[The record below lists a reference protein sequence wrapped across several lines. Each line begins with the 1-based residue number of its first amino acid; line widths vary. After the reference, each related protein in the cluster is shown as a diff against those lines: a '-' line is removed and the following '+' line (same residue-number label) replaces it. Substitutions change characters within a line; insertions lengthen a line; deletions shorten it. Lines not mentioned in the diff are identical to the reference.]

1 MSKSSLG
8 RKNLITDVNGII
20 VGCSED
26 KILSTG
32 VTVISG
38 KNPLV
43 AAVDVRGGGPG
54 TKETDILNLDS
65 SVGRADAIVL
75 SGGSAFGLDA
85 SAEIQRLLKID
96 DKGYSVNGNVIPLVP
111 SAVIFDLK
119 PQNNYWHKNK
129 SIWNKLA
136 KKAYFNMNTNFALG
150 SKGAG
155 FGAKTSTV
163 KGGLG
168 SASYVHYFENKK
180 KYTVGAIVVNNAV
193 GNPLKNKG
201 PHFLSGQLEI
211 EEEFGGLGAS
221 NEIYDQVIRAKRIK
235 KDADQLNTVIGAV
248 ATDAPLDR
256 IDLKRIAIMSHD
268 GIARSVHPSH
278 TPMDGDTIFAM
289 STYPKIV
296 SSDNK
301 INKSE
306 LTILGAIAADCIAR
320 ACNRAIYEATRVD
333 DDKPSWKELFK
344 NRFKS

>member
-8 RKNLITDVNGII
+8 HKNLITDVKGIM

-43 AAVDVRGGGPG
+43 TAVDVRGGGPG

-129 SIWNKLA
+129 SIWNLSLA
-136 KKAYFNMNTNFALG
+136 
-150 SKGAG
+150 
-155 FGAKTSTV
+155 
-163 KGGLG
+163 
-168 SASYVHYFENKK
+168 
-180 KYTVGAIVVNNAV
+180 
-193 GNPLKNKG
+193 
-201 PHFLSGQLEI
+201 
-211 EEEFGGLGAS
+211 
-221 NEIYDQVIRAKRIK
+221 
-235 KDADQLNTVIGAV
+235 
-248 ATDAPLDR
+248 
-256 IDLKRIAIMSHD
+256 
-268 GIARSVHPSH
+268 
-278 TPMDGDTIFAM
+278 
-289 STYPKIV
+289 PK
-296 SSDNK
+296 
-301 INKSE
+301 
-306 LTILGAIAADCIAR
+306 
-320 ACNRAIYEATRVD
+320 
-333 DDKPSWKELFK
+333 
-344 NRFKS
+344 